1 MTMTTSNSPTPGHV
15 VIVGGGVAG
24 LEALLALQALAGD
37 RVDLTLVSQHDW
49 FVDRPVTVAEPFGLA
64 SAARHSVPDIVAE
77 RGARFVGATVVAVHA
92 DAHRVSC
99 ADGTELSYD
108 TLILA
113 PGAQLSAPVA
123 DAIAFG
129 LEGSGRAIGEML
141 DRLRSG
147 EARSV
152 AFVAPSTTGWLLP
165 LYELALMT
173 ARELARSNVEGVQL
187 RLLSPEDRPLALF
200 GEQGSQSAGRLLAAA
215 GIEFIGSTDGPGVG
229 AADYVVTLPLLRGPE
244 LAGVPTTPPDG
255 FIAVDE
261 HGQVTGLADVYA
273 AGDGV
278 DFPVKQGGL
287 AAQQAD
293 AVAEHIAA
301 TYGASVEPD
310 AVSARAARNAVHGRR
325 PALHALRRAR
335 RRPGRCRR
343 LVSALVAADE
353 DRRPLPR
360 ALPVRTRRRG
370 GAPQAARRV
379 RRRRHPARR
388 DDAAGLMSG
397 CPGRAATQAKE
408 TSHAGEQRAC
418 RATAAICCRILSTRP

>member
-1 MTMTTSNSPTPGHV
+1 MTMTTSNRPTPGHV
-15 VIVGGGVAG
+15 IIVGGGVAG

-99 ADGTELSYD
+99 ADGTELSFD

-113 PGAQLSAPVA
+113 PGARLSAPVA

-147 EARSV
+147 GARSV

-200 GEQGSQSAGRLLAAA
+200 GEQGSQSAGRLLAAS
-215 GIEFIGSTDGPGVG
+215 GIEFIGSTAEPV
-229 AADYVVTLPLLRGPE
+229 AADYVVTLPLLRGPD

-255 FIAVDE
+255 FVAVDE
-261 HGQVTGLADVYA
+261 HGQVRGLADVYA

-301 TYGASVEPD
+301 AYGASVEPMPFRPVLRGMLFTGEAPVYMRSD
-310 AVSARAARNAVHGRR
+310 VPGADPDVAGAWYPLWWPPTKIAGRYLAPYLFERGEEEGLRKPPAGFVDVDIPLAAMT
-325 PALHALRRAR
+325 L
-335 RRPGRCRR
+335 PG
-343 LVSALVAADE
+343 
-353 DRRPLPR
+353 
-360 ALPVRTRRRG
+360 
-370 GAPQAARRV
+370 
-379 RRRRHPARR
+379 
-388 DDAAGLMSG
+388 
-397 CPGRAATQAKE
+397 
-408 TSHAGEQRAC
+408 
-418 RATAAICCRILSTRP
+418 

>member
-1 MTMTTSNSPTPGHV
+1 MTTSNSPTPGHV
-15 VIVGGGVAG
+15 IIVGGGVAG

-99 ADGTELSYD
+99 ADGTELSFD

-113 PGAQLSAPVA
+113 PGARLSAPVA

-173 ARELARSNVEGVQL
+173 ARELARSNVEGV
-187 RLLSPEDRPLALF
+187 
-200 GEQGSQSAGRLLAAA
+200 AAA
-215 GIEFIGSTDGPGVG
+215 PPQPGGSASGAVRRAGQPERRSLVG
-229 AADYVVTLPLLRGPE
+229 RGGDRVHRLDRRTRSAADYVVTLPLLRGPE

-261 HGQVTGLADVYA
+261 HGQVRGLADVYA

-301 TYGASVEPD
+301 AYGASVEPMPF
-310 AVSARAARNAVHGRR
+310 R
-325 PALHALRRAR
+325 PVLRGMLFTGEAPLYMRSDV
-335 RRPGRCRR
+335 PGADPDVRRR

-353 DRRPLPR
+353 DRRPLPC

-379 RRRRHPARR
+379 RRRRHPAGR

-408 TSHAGEQRAC
+408 TSHAGEQRGAEP
-418 RATAAICCRILSTRP
+418 RQLSATAF

>member
-99 ADGTELSYD
+99 ADGTELSFD

-113 PGAQLSAPVA
+113 PGARLSAPVA

-200 GEQGSQSAGRLLAAA
+200 GDQGSQSAGRLLAAA
-215 GIEFIGSTDGPGVG
+215 GIEFIGSTADPA

-255 FIAVDE
+255 FVAVDE
-261 HGQVTGLADVYA
+261 HGQVRGLADVYA

-301 TYGASVEPD
+301 AYGASVDAD
-310 AVSARAARNAVHGRR
+310 AVSARAARNAVHGRS

-335 RRPGRCRR
+335 RRPGRSRR

-353 DRRPLPR
+353 DRRPLPC

-379 RRRRHPARR
+379 RRRRHPACR
-388 DDAAGLMSG
+388 DDAAGLISG
-397 CPGRAATQAKE
+397 CPGSGRHPSEGDQPCRRAV
-408 TSHAGEQRAC
+408 RC
-418 RATAAICCRILSTRP
+418 RATAAICYRILSTRP

>member
-1 MTMTTSNSPTPGHV
+1 MTMTTSNSSTPV
-15 VIVGGGVAG
+15 MSSSSAAASPG

-77 RGARFVGATVVAVHA
+77 RGARFVGATVVAVDA

-99 ADGTELSYD
+99 ADGTELSFD

-113 PGAQLSAPVA
+113 PGARLSAPVA
-123 DAIAFG
+123 DVIAFG

-147 EARSV
+147 GARSV

-173 ARELARSNVEGVQL
+173 AHELARSNVEGIAL

-215 GIEFIGSTDGPGVG
+215 GIEFIGSTVDPA
-229 AADYVVTLPLLRGPE
+229 AADYVVTLPLLRGPD

-255 FIAVDE
+255 FVAVDE
-261 HGQVTGLADVYA
+261 HGQVRGLADVYA

-301 TYGASVEPD
+301 AYGASVEPMPFRPVLRGMLFTGEAPLYLRSD
-310 AVSARAARNAVHGRR
+310 VPGADPDVPGAWYPLWWPPTKIAGRYLPPYLFERGEEEGLRKPPAGFVDVDIPLAAMT
-325 PALHALRRAR
+325 L
-335 RRPGRCRR
+335 PG
-343 LVSALVAADE
+343 
-353 DRRPLPR
+353 
-360 ALPVRTRRRG
+360 
-370 GAPQAARRV
+370 
-379 RRRRHPARR
+379 
-388 DDAAGLMSG
+388 
-397 CPGRAATQAKE
+397 
-408 TSHAGEQRAC
+408 
-418 RATAAICCRILSTRP
+418 